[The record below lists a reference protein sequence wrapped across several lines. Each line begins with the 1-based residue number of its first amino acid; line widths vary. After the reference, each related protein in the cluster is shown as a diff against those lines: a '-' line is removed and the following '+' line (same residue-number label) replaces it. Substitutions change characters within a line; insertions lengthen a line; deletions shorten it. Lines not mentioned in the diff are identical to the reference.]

1 MAMAISINT
10 AQTSQADRSAC
21 LRGGVLALLLSSE
34 EWLEGVLPSGR
45 VLACGS
51 GDDVGMGI
59 HSFMTN
65 SRPDCEPT

>member
-1 MAMAISINT
+1 MAISINT
-10 AQTSQADRSAC
+10 AKTGHADRSAC
-21 LRGGVLALLLSSE
+21 LCGVVSAFLLSSE
-34 EWLEGVLPSGR
+34 EWLEGMLPSGR

-51 GDDVGMGI
+51 GEYMGIGI